1 MKLMA
6 TVRVGKEESLE
17 SAIKR
22 FKRKC
27 DNENI
32 IGRIR
37 EKDFYESPSVKRK
50 RKAKAAARFRDR

>member
-1 MKLMA
+1 MA
-6 TVRVGKEESLE
+6 TVRVGKDEPLDN
-17 SAIKR
+17 AIRR
-22 FKRKC
+22 FRRKC
-27 DNENI
+27 DAEDI

>member
-6 TVRVGKEESLE
+6 TVRVGKEEPLE

-32 IGRIR
+32 IGCIR
-37 EKDFYESPSVKRK
+37 EKEFYESPKAKRK
-50 RKAKAAARFRDR
+50 RKAKAAARFANR